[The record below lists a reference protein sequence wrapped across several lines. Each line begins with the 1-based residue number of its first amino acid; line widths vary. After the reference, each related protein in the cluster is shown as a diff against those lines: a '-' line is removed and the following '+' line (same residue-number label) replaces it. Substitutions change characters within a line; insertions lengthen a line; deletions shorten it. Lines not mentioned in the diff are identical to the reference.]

1 MNPAFTGPGRTSR
14 LGMSRHSVSALFLI
28 VAGCAAGGGCAVS
41 PLAGGHPISNP
52 PPRVSISTSD
62 SPADGFTVTDSA
74 TVNIAAPSPATLV
87 VRVNGVDV
95 TKAFTVTGLG
105 LSGTVTALRPGPN
118 LLTVSGG
125 GRRSIEYAHR
135 TLTRGVPLK
144 LGCAS
149 LVGMAIPAA
158 QIKEPTT
165 GAMITAAT
173 QVAGVTSSVVTN
185 GVVQLPTPAYCQV
198 RGAIHPVDPAAPAI
212 NFQIDLPAAWNE
224 KIAQMG
230 GSGFNGVIPPALT
243 GATMR
248 NGPESIPPD
257 APYAITRGYV
267 AYGSDSGHQGG
278 SDWALNKEAFANY
291 GYLQIKKTHDVALQV
306 VKAAYGMDP
315 RKSYFFGSSTGGREA
330 LQAAQRY
337 PDDYDGILS
346 QVPVIAWPELTTY
359 QSIRNR
365 QAQLG
370 AGWIPPA
377 KVAAIDAE
385 VRRECDALDGI
396 VDGYIGATFT
406 CNQRFD
412 PQRTANPYAA
422 IRCPGGADTGNDCL
436 SDPQIATLN
445 LFHSPT
451 KYPFSLGYGIDG
463 FAGWEVGGESASN
476 GPYSRTQPSLAAANA
491 PDAFLIATTGQTSF
505 NSLTFKPED
514 YAAGMQYV
522 AATVYATNPDLSRFA
537 AKGGRL
543 ILKSNST
550 DYTASPNLITQY
562 FQSVVRAMGQ
572 AKVDQF
578 MRYYVATG
586 PSHNGNIGINTVTG
600 QTAPYYV
607 DLIAMVDNWSEDGL
621 APPDDPTVTFQDR
634 TPPFALKTSLPMC
647 RYPTTP
653 HYVSGDPARAASYA
667 CQ

>member
-1 MNPAFTGPGRTSR
+1 
-14 LGMSRHSVSALFLI
+14 MSRFPSRARLLTI
-28 VAGCAAGGGCAVS
+28 AAACVAGSSCAVA
-41 PLAGGHPISNP
+41 PLASGPAKSGP
-52 PPRVSISTSD
+52 PSQVLISTANG
-62 SPADGFTVTDSA
+62 PADGFTVADSA
-74 TVNIAAPSPATLV
+74 TVNISASGRAPMV
-87 VRVNGVDV
+87 VKVNGVDV
-95 TKAFTVTGLG
+95 TKAFSQTAEGLTGA
-105 LSGTVTALRPGPN
+105 VTALKPGPN
-118 LLTVSGG
+118 LVTVSSGK
-125 GRRSIEYAHR
+125 GRLIEYAHR
-135 TLTRGVPLK
+135 TITRGVPLK
-144 LGCAS
+144 AGCSS

-158 QIKEPTT
+158 AIKEPTR
-165 GAMITAAT
+165 GATVTAAVEIAT
-173 QVAGVTSSVVTN
+173 VTSPVVTN

-198 RGAIHPVDPAAPAI
+198 RGAIAPVDPAAPAI

-230 GSGFNGVIPPALT
+230 GSGFNGVIPAALT
-243 GATMR
+243 GAAMR

-257 APYAITRGYV
+257 APYAITRGFV
-267 AYGSDSGHQGG
+267 AYGSDSGHQTG
-278 SDWALNKEAFANY
+278 SAWALNKEAFANY
-291 GYLQIKKTHDVALQV
+291 GYLQVKKTHDVALQV
-306 VKAAYGMDP
+306 VKAAYGLDP

-359 QSIRNR
+359 QSIRDR

-377 KVAAIDAE
+377 KVTAIDTE
-385 VRRECDALDGI
+385 VRRQCDALDGL
-396 VDGYIGATFT
+396 VDGYIGDTFI

-412 PQRTANPYAA
+412 PQLVANPYAA

-451 KYPFSLGYGIDG
+451 KYAFSLGYTIDG
-463 FAGWEVGGESASN
+463 FPGWEVGGESASN
-476 GPYSRTQPSLAAANA
+476 GPYSRTQPTLAAANA
-491 PDAFLIATTGQTSF
+491 PDAFLIATTGSMTI
-505 NSLTFKPED
+505 NSLVFKPED
-514 YAAGMQYV
+514 YPAGVQYV
-522 AATVYATNPDLSRFA
+522 ASTVYATNPDLSRFA
-537 AKGGRL
+537 ARGGKL

-562 FQSVVRAMGQ
+562 FQSVVRALGQ

-586 PSHNGNIGINTVTG
+586 PSHNGNIGVNTVTG

-607 DLIAMVDNWSEDGL
+607 DLIAMVDNWSEDG
-621 APPDDPTVTFQDR
+621 APPSDSPTVTFQDR
-634 TPPFALKTSLPMC
+634 TPPFALKASLPMC

-653 HYVSGDPARAASYA
+653 HYVSGDTARAASYA
-667 CQ
+667 CH